1 MPAPN
6 PAASPPVVPPLNAV
20 LSTRPVSSPASPSG
34 APYFLAVTGAVAS
47 WLMLLCVAQE
57 LPYDLGEGLG
67 IRFRRWLRAHP
78 LLFAPWTAFLRWL
91 GRRRRLG
98 VASLPRLVETR
109 KTPGEKSS
117 SMPLRLSLL
126 PVHERPAQLC
136 LLLAVTLLSLLLS
149 SFFVAS
155 PSDLLGSHLSLP
167 RSSSSGTPPVAP
179 GLSSSS
185 PWLGLA
191 ASASPSPLQPP
202 SFFLLPASAS
212 PLASTA
218 AGLAGGVVA
227 FGARGAETAE
237 VAPKTSKGE
246 KGSKKKRKTAP
257 RLLQVVRP
265 NERHT
270 GKSFLLSQLLAF
282 SYSHDLSYDPLPD
295 ASAANA
301 TSSSRRFTAFPVGYT
316 VHPGTQGLSFWSEPL
331 QVDRRTGKVV
341 GGEGEDGRAK
351 RKSTAG
357 LGAEEV
363 TNVLLLDTEGFGG
376 PNVTRSYDQLLYAV
390 ASLVSSELL
399 FTTMKMIDAQS
410 LQLLEDLTRDANLFN
425 LRAHA
430 QSVNATRT
438 LSASQTPGQDDSPSL
453 PAVRATAGAAPE
465 KERPGP
471 VAGRAVEESVAGSAL
486 FSSLAPCCLS
496 WIVQDFVQDLQ
507 GLTALQWLDR
517 LIATHRWSASPAE
530 VEKNFWKEKRGTEK
544 GKKPGEEDG
553 DNSLSH
559 SLRSFYDSIQCVALP
574 APSSSSEALQRLDLL
589 PLSEMTPVYR
599 AAFQDFKD
607 ALLKRVANNFKA
619 KSRLL
624 HPASGGGA
632 QGVCARR
639 GGRSGETG
647 EKSGESGEL
656 CGGEEMT
663 GEEAREGRGD
673 HENEQSEEE
682 TGKRNRRGSVGRVAM
697 SGKDVA
703 DLLRFL
709 VRAANLNMFE
719 NVQIFMNHFS
729 TVRSD
734 LAKNDLLLLFDEDMQ
749 RFLNVH
755 PPPLPP
761 LFFSFADSL
770 RQQLLQQWQQQIRG
784 QEGLHAHEV
793 QQRQQEEMIQ
803 KLNEKVEKFR
813 GIAEEQVR
821 KYCREFCGK
830 RLQQVQQEIQKHQ
843 QRLPMAPQA
852 LAEWAIYEQR
862 LQRSLLTDEVNR
874 GGRDFASADVC
885 EEELRAYDEK
895 VENLFLFLHKENT
908 KKITA
913 SMQKAEE
920 QAVAFFA
927 EQLKQHPLEMLR
939 PLEQFRALLFE
950 WKTGAWEVFE
960 QKVEDLRAVRQIY
973 SVFEQRLTTELKR
986 LEQQAL
992 QHWNEKCT
1000 EIASVGAG
1008 AGRRRDILHK
1018 WSNTYK
1024 AEVIASFPKIQSL
1037 PVDEDILHAA
1047 SENKMQDALDEMNA
1061 LYCAKTSPWQQ
1072 VAGQLREVMRER
1084 QKELE
1089 MQNVEAIKTNCK
1101 EPLDKLLKKLQP
1113 EAESRYLWTTFL
1125 SLARREALAVLSSQN
1140 AQTRATVLLSE
1151 RLVKRVTEHWLE
1163 TDVRAT
1169 YADTIWRNMVNL
1181 CQQIAGGIVGV
1192 GGLLIFST
1200 YNIWM
1205 GLGMMAVGAWL
1216 LFGIVTL
1223 IGWMRGAFKFT
1234 VQGLWH
1240 GLQDRVGLEAAV
1252 GIFFIT
1258 AAVVGATGFRW
1269 FSIRKARAVPYV
1281 AGPQTYQPSPC
1292 SMSRPCSVDPGAYSM
1307 AAGLSR
1313 ASQSAM
1319 PQQMEFPTP
1328 LGVRSSAA
1336 PTSSMMYDSIFPD
1349 AERKSRY
1356 STAYVG

>member
-1 MPAPN
+1 MEGLLARVTSTRRT
-6 PAASPPVVPPLNAV
+6 ASPAGPAGGSRIARLSPFSLCPSRLCLVFGVALLPL
-20 LSTRPVSSPASPSG
+20 LITFSLPASFH
-34 APYFLAVTGAVAS
+34 FLDS
-47 WLMLLCVAQE
+47 
-57 LPYDLGEGLG
+57 D
-67 IRFRRWLRAHP
+67 
-78 LLFAPWTAFLRWL
+78 
-91 GRRRRLG
+91 
-98 VASLPRLVETR
+98 
-109 KTPGEKSS
+109 SS
-117 SMPLRLSLL
+117 FPFPFVCSLL
-126 PVHERPAQLC
+126 
-136 LLLAVTLLSLLLS
+136 
-149 SFFVAS
+149 S
-155 PSDLLGSHLSLP
+155 P
-167 RSSSSGTPPVAP
+167 TP
-179 GLSSSS
+179 STS
-185 PWLGLA
+185 
-191 ASASPSPLQPP
+191 SASPEGGGTVSQSP

-212 PLASTA
+212 PLASA
-218 AGLAGGVVA
+218 AGLAGGAVA
-227 FGARGAETAE
+227 LGARQAESAE
-237 VAPKTSKGE
+237 VAKASKAD
-246 KGSKKKRKTAP
+246 KGARRKKKMPP

-265 NERHT
+265 NERHTGLEIDEEALAYIEAIPAPISVVTAVGSIHT

-282 SYSHDLSYDPLPD
+282 SYPHDISYDPLPD
-295 ASAANA
+295 PSSTNS
-301 TSSSRRFTAFPVGYT
+301 TLSSSSPSSRRFTAFPVGYT
-316 VHPGTQGLSFWSEPL
+316 VHPGTQGLSVWSEPL
-331 QVDRRTGKVV
+331 RVDRQTGRVV
-341 GGEGEDGRAK
+341 VEEEKGK
-351 RKSTAG
+351 QRKSSVG
-357 LGAEEV
+357 KSEVEQV

-390 ASLVSSELL
+390 ASLVSSEIL

-430 QSVNATRT
+430 QSVNATST
-438 LSASQTPGQDDSPSL
+438 LPQHSEKREPSL
-453 PAVRATAGAAPE
+453 AAGSSKHQQSEASSGQEKRAPAEVE
-465 KERPGP
+465 QSL
-471 VAGRAVEESVAGSAL
+471 EESFAGSAL

-496 WIVQDFVQDLQ
+496 WVVQDFVQDLQ
-507 GLTALQWLDR
+507 GLTAMEWLDR

-530 VEKNFWKEKRGTEK
+530 VEKNFWKEKRGAEK
-544 GKKPGEEDG
+544 NKKPDDDG

-559 SLRSFYDSIQCVALP
+559 SLRSFYDSIHCVALP

-589 PLSEMTPVYR
+589 PVSEMTPVYR
-599 AAFQDFKD
+599 AAFQEFKD
-607 ALLKRVANNFKA
+607 SLLRRVANNFKA
-619 KSRLL
+619 KNRLL
-624 HPASGGGA
+624 HPSTGRGI

-639 GGRSGETG
+639 TGQKGESSERREDSDALCGREEGAEQRGENEHEVSGEVGTDK
-647 EKSGESGEL
+647 EV
-656 CGGEEMT
+656 T
-663 GEEAREGRGD
+663 D
-673 HENEQSEEE
+673 
-682 TGKRNRRGSVGRVAM
+682 NRRGGVGRVAM

-734 LAKNDLLLLFDEDMQ
+734 LAKNDLLLLFEEDMR

-755 PPPLPP
+755 PPALPP

-770 RQQLLQQWQQQIRG
+770 RQRLLQQWQQQIRG
-784 QEGLHAHEV
+784 QEGLHAQDI
-793 QQRQQEEMIQ
+793 QQQQQEEMIQ
-803 KLNEKVEKFR
+803 QLNEKVEKFR

-821 KYCREFCGK
+821 RYCREFCGK
-830 RLQQVQQEIQKHQ
+830 RLHQVQQEIQKQQ

-908 KKITA
+908 KKIA
-913 SMQKAEE
+913 ADMQKAEE
-920 QAVAFFA
+920 QTVAFFA

-939 PLEQFRALLFE
+939 PLEEFRALLFE
-950 WKTGAWEVFE
+950 WKTGAWEIFE

-986 LEQQAL
+986 LEQQSL
-992 QHWNEKCT
+992 QHWDEKCT
-1000 EIASVGAG
+1000 EIAS
-1008 AGRRRDILHK
+1008 DILHK

-1047 SENKMQDALDEMNA
+1047 SQNKMQDALDEMNE
-1061 LYCAKTSPWQQ
+1061 LYCAKTAPWQK
-1072 VAGQLREVMRER
+1072 VASQLKEVMLER

-1101 EPLDKLLKKLQP
+1101 EPLDKLLKKLRP
-1113 EAESRYLWTTFL
+1113 EAESRYFWTTFV

-1151 RLVKRVTEHWLE
+1151 RLVNRVTEHWLE

-1181 CQQIAGGIVGV
+1181 CEQIAGGIIGI
-1192 GGLLIFST
+1192 GGLIVFST

-1205 GLGMMAVGAWL
+1205 GVGMMAVGAWL
-1216 LFGIVTL
+1216 LFGILTL

-1258 AAVVGATGFRW
+1258 AAIVGASGFRW
-1269 FSIRKARAVPYV
+1269 FSIRKARTVAYA
-1281 AGPQTYQPSPC
+1281 AGPQAYQTNPI
-1292 SMSRPCSVDPGAYSM
+1292 SMSRPCSVDPVAYGM
-1307 AAGLSR
+1307 APGLSR
-1313 ASQSAM
+1313 ASQSSV

-1336 PTSSMMYDSIFPD
+1336 PSSSMMYDSIFPD